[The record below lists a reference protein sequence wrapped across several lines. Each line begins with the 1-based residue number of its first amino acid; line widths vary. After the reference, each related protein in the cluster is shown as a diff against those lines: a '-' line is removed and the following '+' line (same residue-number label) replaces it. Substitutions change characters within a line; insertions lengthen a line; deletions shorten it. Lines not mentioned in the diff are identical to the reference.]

1 LVGSDEWWPGQGLD
15 LSQGGMSFLLVLP
28 LTSRQIVVVELT
40 RTAPDV
46 TLTRLLRVVH
56 TFDHPGDT
64 CRVGGQFVRE
74 LATAELEQ
82 LLS

>member
-1 LVGSDEWWPGQGLD
+1 
-15 LSQGGMSFLLVLP
+15 MSFLLAHP
-28 LTSRQIVVVELT
+28 LTARQIVVVELT

-56 TFDHPGDT
+56 AFGQPGGA

-74 LATAELEQ
+74 LAPAELER